1 MRDHNPRTTLE
12 THEVTNQPTP
22 FEDVNVYAL
31 DTALR
36 AAVQREGA
44 GWAAQR
50 LEAVGA
56 RVGSAEVREW
66 VEQANR
72 NPPVLRA
79 FDRFGAR
86 VDEVDFHPAY
96 HRLMALGLEAGVSSV
111 AWTSGEGGQVAHA
124 ALMYLLM
131 QADAGVCCPFSMTY
145 AAVPALRRR
154 PDVAAEWEPRVLGA
168 AYDGRSL
175 PAAEK
180 AAATLGM
187 AMTEKQG
194 GSDVRANTTR
204 AVRAGGEY
212 ELTGHKWFCS
222 APMSDAFLTLA
233 QTDAGLSCFLV
244 PRWCPDG
251 TRNALRIVRLKDKLG
266 DRSNAS
272 SEIELDGTWG
282 RLLGGEGE
290 GVRTIIEMVQGTRL
304 DCLVGSAGLMRAMLA
319 QAVHHCA
326 GRRAFGRELVAQP
339 AMARV
344 LADLALEQEAAL
356 ALSFRVARAFDQAP
370 RCERE
375 AALARVL
382 TPVAKYWVCKRA
394 AGFAA
399 EALECLGGNGYVEE
413 SPMPRLFR
421 QSPLNGIWEG
431 SGNVIALD
439 TLRAIERHR
448 EALDALFAELDEA
461 RGFDER
467 LDRRVAALEA
477 SADDLDES
485 SARHF
490 VESMALAFQAAT
502 LARSAPAFVSESFAR
517 ARLGEDRAFT
527 FGAFGGRIDT
537 AALIRRAM
545 PMLPI
550 VAPRAMRAPTTGGGR

>member
-1 MRDHNPRTTLE
+1 MSDRNPRTTLY
-12 THEVTNQPTP
+12 THEVTNQPPP
-22 FEDVNVYAL
+22 FEDVNVYQL

-36 AAVQREGA
+36 EAVQREDA
-44 GWAAQR
+44 GWAAER
-50 LEAVGA
+50 LASVGA
-56 RVGSAEVREW
+56 RVGSAEVQDW
-66 VEQANR
+66 AEQANR
-72 NPPVLRA
+72 HPPALRA
-79 FDRFGAR
+79 FDRYGR
-86 VDEVDFHPAY
+86 RLDEVQFHPAY
-96 HRLMALGLEAGVSSV
+96 HRLMALGLESGVSSV
-111 AWTSGEGGQVAHA
+111 AWTRERGHAAHA

-131 QADAGVCCPFSMTY
+131 QADAGVCCPFSMTH

-168 AYDGRSL
+168 GYDGRSL

-180 AAATLGM
+180 TAATLGM

-204 AVRAGGEY
+204 ARPASSGGEY
-212 ELTGHKWFCS
+212 ALTGHKWFCS

-244 PRWCPDG
+244 PRWRADG
-251 TRNALRIVRLKDKLG
+251 TRNAIRIARLKDKLG

-272 SEIELDGTWG
+272 AEIELDGASG
-282 RLLGGEGE
+282 HLLGGEGE
-290 GVRTIIEMVQGTRL
+290 GVRTIIDMVQGTRL
-304 DCLVGSAGLMRAMLA
+304 DCLVGSAGLMRAMLV
-319 QAVHHCA
+319 QAIHHCR

-356 ALSFRVARAFDQAP
+356 GLSFRVARAFDEAP
-370 RCERE
+370 RSDRE

-439 TLRAIERHR
+439 TLRAIARHR

-461 RGFDER
+461 RGFDQR
-467 LDRRVAALEA
+467 LDRRVLALKAA
-477 SADDLDES
+477 ADELDES
-485 SARHF
+485 NARHF
-490 VESMALAFQAAT
+490 VESMALTLQAAT
-502 LARSAPAFVSESFAR
+502 LARTAPGFVADAFVQ
-517 ARLGEDRAFT
+517 ARLGEDCAFT
-527 FGAFGGRIDT
+527 FGAFAGEIDA
-537 AALIRRAM
+537 AALIGRA
-545 PMLPI
+545 LPL
-550 VAPRAMRAPTTGGGR
+550 